1 MADQVTTTPRLDSNT
16 QSGLSIQNLAA
27 IALLFIIILSVVYL
41 NYYAGFQPE
50 NEENPYGPD
59 NPNKNVAFGGGR
71 ILQTINHDM
80 TLSL

>member
-1 MADQVTTTPRLDSNT
+1 MAEPVQPMQVSDNGNGLGLTNT
-16 QSGLSIQNLAA
+16 NLAS

-41 NYYAGFQPE
+41 NYFSGYQPDDK
-50 NEENPYGPD
+50 ENPYGSD
-59 NPNKNVAFGGGR
+59 NPNRNVAFGGGR

>member
-1 MADQVTTTPRLDSNT
+1 MSESISSDYNIKSMGLTNT
-16 QSGLSIQNLAA
+16 NIASL
-27 IALLFIIILSVVYL
+27 ALLFIIILSVVYL
-41 NYYAGFQPE
+41 NYFAAFQPE
-50 NEENPYGPD
+50 DKENPYGTN

>member
-1 MADQVTTTPRLDSNT
+1 MADPNNNSGFSNT
-16 QSGLSIQNLAA
+16 NLAS
-27 IALLFIIILSVVYL
+27 ITLLFIIILSVVYL
-41 NYYAGFQPE
+41 NYFAGFDPE
-50 NEENPYGPD
+50 NKENPYGPN